1 MEKRAYTKKVKREP
15 VFFGKGKIPLLYQL
29 DIELTERCDNNC
41 IHCYINLPADDG
53 QARERELSTEEWKRI
68 LKEASSLG
76 CLDVRLTG
84 GEPLLREDFEEIYIY
99 ARRLGIKVLIFTN
112 ARRMTPRLADLLSRM
127 PPLKELEVSL
137 YGIKK
142 ETYEAVTRIPG
153 SFEEAWRGVNLLIE
167 KKILFLVKNAWLP
180 PNKKEI
186 REFESWA
193 MALPGMKRLPFY
205 SVFFDFH
212 ARRNPEKN
220 RLISSLRIPP
230 KELVAFLSGRN
241 ASFFEEMKEFCSKF
255 SIPQK
260 DSLFT
265 CGAGRGGGC
274 VDAYGRFQ
282 LCLPLRCPE
291 TTYDLKNGSLR
302 DALMNFFPKVQGLK
316 ALNRNYIN
324 RCARCFLRAICEQCP
339 AKSWMEYGSLDT
351 PVEYFCLL
359 THEQARQAGMLK
371 KGEKAWE
378 VEDWKERVI
387 TSSAKTRFRPFNYT
401 GQKEKSETQ

>member
-1 MEKRAYTKKVKREP
+1 MEKRTYTKKVKGGP
-15 VFFGKGKIPLLYQL
+15 VFLGKGKIPLLNRL

-41 IHCYINLPADDG
+41 IHCYINLPADDD
-53 QARERELSTEEWKRI
+53 QARERELSTEEWKHI

-84 GEPLLREDFEEIYIY
+84 GEPLLREDFEEIYIH

-127 PPLKELEVSL
+127 PPLEELEVSL

-260 DSLFT
+260 DLLFT
-265 CGAGRGGGC
+265 CGAGRGSGC

-282 LCLPLRCPE
+282 LCLPLRHPE

-316 ALNRNYIN
+316 ALNKDYIN
-324 RCARCFLRAICEQCP
+324 RCSRCFLRALCEQCP

-371 KGEKAWE
+371 KDEKAWE
-378 VEDWKERVI
+378 VED
-387 TSSAKTRFRPFNYT
+387 
-401 GQKEKSETQ
+401 